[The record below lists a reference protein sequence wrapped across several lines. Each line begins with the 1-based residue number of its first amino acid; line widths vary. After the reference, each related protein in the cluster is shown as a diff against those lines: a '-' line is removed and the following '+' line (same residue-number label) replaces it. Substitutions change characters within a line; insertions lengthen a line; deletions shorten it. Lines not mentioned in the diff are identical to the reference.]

1 MAVTGV
7 IFLSF
12 AVCYF
17 AIATRI
23 CCGRVDSYL
32 MKTFSAFLLAFS
44 LIAPLGLIAQ
54 SSGMPP
60 GHQMLADPN
69 AFAEGHIAALDHQVQ
84 LTAAQKNKLRPIFR
98 DEGQKL
104 FAVLNSTTMPTE
116 QKQAA
121 IEKLHAETA
130 AKVDSVLTPEQRK
143 QTGPSQQKPYPASQ
157 I

>member
-1 MAVTGV
+1 MKKLSTLMVV
-7 IFLSF
+7 IVLLGSLGF
-12 AVCYF
+12 A
-17 AIATRI
+17 
-23 CCGRVDSYL
+23 
-32 MKTFSAFLLAFS
+32 
-44 LIAPLGLIAQ
+44 Q
-54 SSGMPP
+54 NSGMPP

-84 LTAAQKNKLRPIFR
+84 LTAAQKTKLRPVFR

-104 FAVLNSTTMPTE
+104 FAILNNTSMPTD

-143 QTGPSQQKPYPASQ
+143 QGGPSQQKPHPTNQ

>member
-1 MAVTGV
+1 MNKLAALLTGLV
-7 IFLSF
+7 LFVS
-12 AVCYF
+12 
-17 AIATRI
+17 
-23 CCGRVDSYL
+23 
-32 MKTFSAFLLAFS
+32 
-44 LIAPLGLIAQ
+44 LGLVAQ
-54 SSGMPP
+54 NGGMPP

-69 AFAEGHIAALDHQVQ
+69 AFAEGHVAALDHQVQ
-84 LTAAQKNKLRPIFR
+84 LTAAQKTKLRPVFR

-130 AKVDSVLTPEQRK
+130 AKVDSILTPEQKK
-143 QTGPSQQKPYPASQ
+143 QMGPAQQKPHPTSQ